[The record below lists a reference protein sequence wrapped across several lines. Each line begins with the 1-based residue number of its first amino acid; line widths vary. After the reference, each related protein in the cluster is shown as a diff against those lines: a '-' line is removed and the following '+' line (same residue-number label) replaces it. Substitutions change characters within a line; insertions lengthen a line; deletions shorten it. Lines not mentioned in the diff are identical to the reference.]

1 MNAPESKSVLHYLDN
16 EQLSA
21 VTFVQDYVQ
30 LHFDGPCLTA
40 YVWPHILNQKGS
52 IAPKVPGYRDALCE
66 RIGKIVVQ
74 AFEEPGERLAIVFAD
89 GVTLE
94 VSLKEADREEPEAA
108 MFHDQSGKSWNVW

>member
-1 MNAPESKSVLHYLDN
+1 MNTPESKSVLHCLES

-40 YVWPHILNQKGS
+40 YVWPHILNQKES
-52 IAPKVPGYRDALCE
+52 ITPKVPGYRDALCE
-66 RIGKIVVQ
+66 RIGKIVVK
-74 AFEEPGERLAIVFAD
+74 AFEELGERLVIVFAD
-89 GVTLE
+89 DVTLE
-94 VSLKEADREEPEAA
+94 VSLKETDREGPEAA